1 MVGFRGLLPREVQLA
16 LPGKA
21 LEVCGYQVLELVQVL
36 RVITQDRDMQAG
48 AIRMQV
54 REAEGKFDATV
65 VVTETDWQLV
75 RKLRTQAADVACRR
89 IGDDM
94 AGGDVQRSDA
104 VAALRV
110 RVALGGQTAH
120 CVARLKM
127 WLLGQ
132 GAAARLGMFHSCFPP
147 IMQAQARRL
156 RGVVVRVLARG
167 MTGWRIY
174 SEWDSVK
181 SLLVAWRVCL

>member
-1 MVGFRGLLPREVQLA
+1 
-16 LPGKA
+16 
-21 LEVCGYQVLELVQVL
+21 
-36 RVITQDRDMQAG
+36 
-48 AIRMQV
+48 
-54 REAEGKFDATV
+54 
-65 VVTETDWQLV
+65 
-75 RKLRTQAADVACRR
+75 
-89 IGDDM
+89 
-94 AGGDVQRSDA
+94 
-104 VAALRV
+104 
-110 RVALGGQTAH
+110 
-120 CVARLKM
+120 M